1 MYFHTM
7 KVKMFD
13 DVFIIPV
20 LLTSQSSP
28 NDLPS
33 LVTLLFLLLLLI
45 LNG

>member
-1 MYFHTM
+1 MSL
-7 KVKMFD
+7 KMFD

-33 LVTLLFLLLLLI
+33 LVTLLFLLLLV